1 MSEYAETT
9 AKEQTTD
16 QRARELPERI
26 VIPPIKG
33 EMVHLR
39 PATIDDIARMEVIEA
54 YVGASGITGKDRVA
68 ERGAVN
74 AWVRRSVAWS
84 NGEKSNESGVGDPES
99 RRTIAWSI
107 VTEADH
113 DGDGELD
120 AASSDNVIGMIFLI
134 DIDGWARSARIQVV
148 LGKDYRGRGYSRDIM
163 PRVMTYG
170 FAPEP
175 AGLGMH
181 RIWVAVPEQNTRS
194 VSVYQSLGFVPSG
207 RSRDALWNASENRY
221 QDLIVMDTLVDEFDP
236 IRSLDAFGMHVIE
249 DNPGVKEAIDAREHS
264 IAIQLNSV
272 HKGDADDAA
281 AAGQS
286 GDTAQTSADETS
298 AAPSQESQ
306 PNEASG
312 TAKTDQK
319 AGDADNNWPYS
330 SDERKTSKD
339 AWWRTLGRGR
349 KRDTERQTMSAED
362 LDNYETDAELSLYK
376 EYRDVIKL
384 FTYVVETERRF
395 YLANKVDFNVRS
407 AGQDVYFDV
416 RLTDAWVWDVY
427 RSSRF
432 VKNVRIV
439 TFKDVNV
446 EEVQKTD
453 IDIPDSM

>member
-181 RIWVAVPEQNTRS
+181 
-194 VSVYQSLGFVPSG
+194 
-207 RSRDALWNASENRY
+207 
-221 QDLIVMDTLVDEFDP
+221 
-236 IRSLDAFGMHVIE
+236 VIE
-249 DNPGVKEAIDAREHS
+249 DNPGVKEALSAREHS

-272 HKGDADDAA
+272 YKGDADDAA

-349 KRDTERQTMSAED
+349 KRDTEG
-362 LDNYETDAELSLYK
+362 
-376 EYRDVIKL
+376 
-384 FTYVVETERRF
+384 RR
-395 YLANKVDFNVRS
+395 
-407 AGQDVYFDV
+407 
-416 RLTDAWVWDVY
+416 
-427 RSSRF
+427 
-432 VKNVRIV
+432 
-439 TFKDVNV
+439 
-446 EEVQKTD
+446 
-453 IDIPDSM
+453 

>member
-249 DNPGVKEAIDAREHS
+249 DNPGVKEALSVREHS

-306 PNEASG
+306 SNEASG

-349 KRDTERQTMSAED
+349 KRDTEG
-362 LDNYETDAELSLYK
+362 
-376 EYRDVIKL
+376 
-384 FTYVVETERRF
+384 RR
-395 YLANKVDFNVRS
+395 
-407 AGQDVYFDV
+407 
-416 RLTDAWVWDVY
+416 
-427 RSSRF
+427 
-432 VKNVRIV
+432 
-439 TFKDVNV
+439 
-446 EEVQKTD
+446 
-453 IDIPDSM
+453 

>member
-1 MSEYAETT
+1 MSEHAETT
-9 AKEQTTD
+9 AKEPTAD
-16 QRARELPERI
+16 QRARELPGRI

-39 PATIDDIARMEVIEA
+39 PATIEDIAQMDRIEA
-54 YVGASGITGKDRVA
+54 YIGASGITGKDRVA

-84 NGEKSNESGVGDPES
+84 RGEASSESGVGDPES

-107 VTEADH
+107 ITEADH
-113 DGDGELD
+113 DGDGEID

-207 RSRDALWNASENRY
+207 RSRDALWNASQNRY

-249 DNPGVKEAIDAREHS
+249 DNPGVKEALSAREHS
-264 IAIQLNSV
+264 IAIQLNTARDDGSDDT
-272 HKGDADDAA
+272 DAKQ
-281 AAGQS
+281 G
-286 GDTAQTSADETS
+286 GNGEQTPSADQASVARQQEKRS
-298 AAPSQESQ
+298 DKPAELNSQ
-306 PNEASG
+306 A
-312 TAKTDQK
+312 T
-319 AGDADNNWPYS
+319 GDADNTWPYGS
-330 SDERKTSKD
+330 GERKTSKD

-349 KRDTERQTMSAED
+349 KRDMEG
-362 LDNYETDAELSLYK
+362 K
-376 EYRDVIKL
+376 
-384 FTYVVETERRF
+384 
-395 YLANKVDFNVRS
+395 
-407 AGQDVYFDV
+407 
-416 RLTDAWVWDVY
+416 
-427 RSSRF
+427 
-432 VKNVRIV
+432 
-439 TFKDVNV
+439 
-446 EEVQKTD
+446 
-453 IDIPDSM
+453 

>member
-39 PATIDDIARMEVIEA
+39 RATIDDIARMEVIEA

-249 DNPGVKEAIDAREHS
+249 DNPGVKEALSAR
-264 IAIQLNSV
+264 
-272 HKGDADDAA
+272 
-281 AAGQS
+281 
-286 GDTAQTSADETS
+286 
-298 AAPSQESQ
+298 
-306 PNEASG
+306 
-312 TAKTDQK
+312 
-319 AGDADNNWPYS
+319 
-330 SDERKTSKD
+330 
-339 AWWRTLGRGR
+339 
-349 KRDTERQTMSAED
+349 
-362 LDNYETDAELSLYK
+362 
-376 EYRDVIKL
+376 
-384 FTYVVETERRF
+384 
-395 YLANKVDFNVRS
+395 
-407 AGQDVYFDV
+407 
-416 RLTDAWVWDVY
+416 
-427 RSSRF
+427 
-432 VKNVRIV
+432 
-439 TFKDVNV
+439 
-446 EEVQKTD
+446 
-453 IDIPDSM
+453 

>member
-68 ERGAVN
+68 EGGAVS

-249 DNPGVKEAIDAREHS
+249 DNPGEYG
-264 IAIQLNSV
+264 L
-272 HKGDADDAA
+272 
-281 AAGQS
+281 
-286 GDTAQTSADETS
+286 
-298 AAPSQESQ
+298 
-306 PNEASG
+306 G
-312 TAKTDQK
+312 TGNAVY
-319 AGDADNNWPYS
+319 AGDADLLCS
-330 SDERKTSKD
+330 F
-339 AWWRTLGRGR
+339 
-349 KRDTERQTMSAED
+349 
-362 LDNYETDAELSLYK
+362 
-376 EYRDVIKL
+376 L
-384 FTYVVETERRF
+384 FCFR
-395 YLANKVDFNVRS
+395 
-407 AGQDVYFDV
+407 V
-416 RLTDAWVWDVY
+416 RLRHLADCGPQRRTGDADT
-427 RSSRF
+427 
-432 VKNVRIV
+432 VRA
-439 TFKDVNV
+439 
-446 EEVQKTD
+446 VQHDLRALAAQQRQLLQICIAAEHCHTASVFLLSD
-453 IDIPDSM
+453 GYQLYL

>member
-181 RIWVAVPEQNTRS
+181 
-194 VSVYQSLGFVPSG
+194 
-207 RSRDALWNASENRY
+207 
-221 QDLIVMDTLVDEFDP
+221 
-236 IRSLDAFGMHVIE
+236 VIE
-249 DNPGVKEAIDAREHS
+249 DNPGVKEALSAREHS

-306 PNEASG
+306 PNEVSG

-349 KRDTERQTMSAED
+349 KRDTEG
-362 LDNYETDAELSLYK
+362 
-376 EYRDVIKL
+376 
-384 FTYVVETERRF
+384 RR
-395 YLANKVDFNVRS
+395 
-407 AGQDVYFDV
+407 
-416 RLTDAWVWDVY
+416 
-427 RSSRF
+427 
-432 VKNVRIV
+432 
-439 TFKDVNV
+439 
-446 EEVQKTD
+446 
-453 IDIPDSM
+453 

>member
-181 RIWVAVPEQNTRS
+181 RIWVAAPEQNTRS

-249 DNPGVKEAIDAREHS
+249 DNPGVKEALSAREHS

-306 PNEASG
+306 SNEASG

-349 KRDTERQTMSAED
+349 KRDTEG
-362 LDNYETDAELSLYK
+362 
-376 EYRDVIKL
+376 
-384 FTYVVETERRF
+384 RR
-395 YLANKVDFNVRS
+395 
-407 AGQDVYFDV
+407 
-416 RLTDAWVWDVY
+416 
-427 RSSRF
+427 
-432 VKNVRIV
+432 
-439 TFKDVNV
+439 
-446 EEVQKTD
+446 
-453 IDIPDSM
+453 

>member
-39 PATIDDIARMEVIEA
+39 RATIDDIARMEVIEA

-175 AGLGMH
+175 AG
-181 RIWVAVPEQNTRS
+181 
-194 VSVYQSLGFVPSG
+194 FVPSG

-249 DNPGVKEAIDAREHS
+249 DNPGVKEALSAREHS

-349 KRDTERQTMSAED
+349 KRDTEG
-362 LDNYETDAELSLYK
+362 
-376 EYRDVIKL
+376 
-384 FTYVVETERRF
+384 RR
-395 YLANKVDFNVRS
+395 
-407 AGQDVYFDV
+407 
-416 RLTDAWVWDVY
+416 
-427 RSSRF
+427 
-432 VKNVRIV
+432 
-439 TFKDVNV
+439 
-446 EEVQKTD
+446 
-453 IDIPDSM
+453 

>member
-249 DNPGVKEAIDAREHS
+249 DNPGVKEALSAREHS

-312 TAKTDQK
+312 TAKTDQT

-349 KRDTERQTMSAED
+349 KRDTEG
-362 LDNYETDAELSLYK
+362 
-376 EYRDVIKL
+376 
-384 FTYVVETERRF
+384 RR
-395 YLANKVDFNVRS
+395 
-407 AGQDVYFDV
+407 
-416 RLTDAWVWDVY
+416 
-427 RSSRF
+427 
-432 VKNVRIV
+432 
-439 TFKDVNV
+439 
-446 EEVQKTD
+446 
-453 IDIPDSM
+453 